1 MRSEKVSRDF
11 PSVKQYHI
19 SKRRSHVKVGPQY
32 SLFTFH
38 LSSHSSSSS
47 PNSIPIYLYHSHTES
62 IPRTSSLPLVAL
74 CPAECSSYLDSN
86 IMSSASSYASS
97 HGAMASRLR
106 TLALGSKPHI
116 NIVLND
122 ERSSYS
128 TLDKLSG
135 KVEIAVS
142 HSTRFDE
149 IDIQFI
155 GMLCDVAPLP
165 HGN

>member
-1 MRSEKVSRDF
+1 
-11 PSVKQYHI
+11 
-19 SKRRSHVKVGPQY
+19 
-32 SLFTFH
+32 L
-38 LSSHSSSSS
+38 
-47 PNSIPIYLYHSHTES
+47 NSIHIYLYHSAISPHLQCP
-62 IPRTSSLPLVAL
+62 IGCPLSGKSARRI
-74 CPAECSSYLDSN
+74 STSN

-97 HGAMASRLR
+97 TGAMASRLR

-116 NIVLND
+116 NIVLDN

-155 GMLCDVAPLP
+155 GML
-165 HGN
+165 